1 MGNYCYP
8 QSIGNAENQPA
19 SIMFSFYERESYKK
33 SAPTDIIHI
42 YMPEA
47 VNQPATTAW
56 DSEAFGF
63 LGAQLTGQR
72 GGDVMSGLKDTASR
86 AWGQAKANIASS
98 IIGKMGGQ
106 LSAEAYMGAGAGVIP
121 NPYVTMVFK
130 GVDFR
135 RFQMVFTFAP
145 FTESDCTMI
154 DNIVKTFRANSLPP
168 GSGENKGP
176 AFLGY
181 PQEVEVRYLWKGQDN
196 KWLHKFKRSV
206 ITGVEVDN
214 AAAGMFS
221 TMRNGFP
228 TNTKVTLSL
237 SEAEIV
243 LRADV
248 LTGGY

>member
-1 MGNYCYP
+1 MGNLCYP
-8 QSIGNAENQPA
+8 QNIGNAESQPA

-33 SAPTDIIHI
+33 SAPTDIIHL
-42 YMPEA
+42 YMPED

-63 LGAQLTGQR
+63 LGAEFTGQR
-72 GGDVMSGLKDTASR
+72 GGGLGGGIMDSMSRG
-86 AWGQAKANIASS
+86 WGQAKANIASS
-98 IIGKMGGQ
+98 VIGKMGGQ
-106 LSAEAYMGAGAGVIP
+106 LSAEAYMGAKNGVIP

-154 DNIVKTFRANSLPP
+154 DNIVKTFRANSVPP
-168 GSGENKGP
+168 GSGANKGP

-181 PQEVEVRYLWKGQDN
+181 PQEVEVKYLWKGKDN

-214 AAAGMFS
+214 AGAGMFT

-243 LRADV
+243 LRDDI
-248 LTGGY
+248 LKGGY